1 MRRVRVRLQKVIDV
15 LFGEGGARPAL
26 RRAAAARAAALGGGS
41 LPSSETLPAA
51 LAAWVE
57 RVAQSAWTITDEDV
71 AALRAAGI
79 DEETIFETTIAA
91 ATGAAI
97 ARYQA
102 GTRAIAAASAS
113 APATKT
119 GSG

>member
-1 MRRVRVRLQKVIDV
+1 VIDV
-15 LFGEGGARPAL
+15 LRGESGSRPEL
-26 RRAAAARAAALGGGS
+26 RRAALARAAALGGGS
-41 LPSSETLPAA
+41 LPSPATLPAA

-57 RVAQSAWTITDEDV
+57 RVARSAWKITDEDV
-71 AALRAAGI
+71 AALRAAGF
-79 DEETIFETTIAA
+79 DEDAIFETTIAA

-102 GTRAIAAASAS
+102 AERAIAAAAT
-113 APATKT
+113 AKTKT